1 LNKSFKIF
9 AFTSKT
15 IDGDIKDVPEVQYFQ
30 CDKVRPI
37 GNQVVR
43 EYDGNECIRA
53 VKVFLV
59 AYGGHIFGREGFTE
73 MADFVRE
80 LNNVC
85 NPSAKCVVKINGCAV
100 KVNGCFIYLN

>member
-1 LNKSFKIF
+1 MSNGFNIF
-9 AFTSKT
+9 QFVAKT
-15 IDGDIKDVPEVQYFQ
+15 VDGDIKDFPKIEYFQ
-30 CDKVRPI
+30 CGLIRPI

-59 AYGGHIFGREGFTE
+59 WYGGHLFGREGFTD

-80 LNNVC
+80 LNGVC
-85 NPSAKCVVKINGCAV
+85 QPSGKCIITINGCAV
-100 KVNGCFIYLN
+100 TVNGCNIYIN